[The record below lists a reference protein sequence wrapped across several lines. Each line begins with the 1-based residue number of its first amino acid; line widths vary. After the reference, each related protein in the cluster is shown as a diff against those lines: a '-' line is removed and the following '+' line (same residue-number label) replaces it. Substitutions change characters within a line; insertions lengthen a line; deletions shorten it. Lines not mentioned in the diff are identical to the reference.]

1 MSSASLLEYM
11 NKDANKNQISDCQK
25 DLLYL
30 LKFVDSICMKHN
42 IMYSLDA
49 GTMLGAV
56 RERGFIPWDDDADIV
71 FLREEYIKFFDVINK
86 IGLPDNI
93 GLYEPK
99 DKDKFLDFNCRL
111 YIKDKILKDDE
122 YSLKYYDGIFSHATL
137 DIYVLDEIPLDN
149 FKNRF
154 FVFKQQLIFGLAMS
168 KREEITYSKYS
179 FMEKIAIFILSK
191 VGIFFSTKKLCEMHD
206 HASMSHYKNDCKNVY
221 GTSWAPT
228 YPKYQYDKMDFEDL
242 IKVPFEDIE
251 LPIPKN
257 YDKILRYDY
266 GKDYMVPIKTHEHS
280 GDFVKNI

>member
-1 MSSASLLEYM
+1 MD
-11 NKDANKNQISDCQK
+11 KDANKNQISDCQK

-56 RERGFIPWDDDADIV
+56 REKGFIPWDDDADIV
-71 FLREEYIKFFDVINK
+71 FLRGEYIKFFEVLKKNE
-86 IGLPDNI
+86 LPNDI

-99 DKDKFLDFNCRL
+99 DKSKFLDFNCRL
-111 YIKDKILKDDE
+111 YIKDRILKDDE

-137 DIYVLDEIPLDN
+137 DIYVLDEIPVDSL
-149 FKNRF
+149 KNRL
-154 FVFKQQLIFGLAMS
+154 FVFKQQFVFGLAMS
-168 KREEITYSKYS
+168 KREEITYSKYN
-179 FMEKIAIFILSK
+179 FIEKIVIFILSK
-191 VGIFFSTKKLCEMHD
+191 IGILFSTKTLCEMHD
-206 HASMSHYKNDCKNVY
+206 IVSMSYYKKGCKKVY

-228 YPKYQYDKMDFEDL
+228 FPKYQYDKSNFEDL
-242 IKVPFEDIE
+242 IRVSFEDIE
-251 LPIPKN
+251 LPVPKN

-266 GKDYMVPIKTHEHS
+266 GDDYMKPIKTHEHS

>member
-1 MSSASLLEYM
+1 MKENDQKLVE
-11 NKDANKNQISDCQK
+11 CQK

-30 LKFVDSICMKHN
+30 LKCVDDICVKHN
-42 IMYSLDA
+42 IKYSLDA

-56 RERGFIPWDDDADIV
+56 REKGFIPWDDDADIV
-71 FLREEYIKFFDVINK
+71 FLREEYIKFLDAIKN
-86 IGLPDNI
+86 IELPDNI
-93 GLYEPK
+93 GLYKPE

-137 DIYVLDEIPLDN
+137 DLYVLDEIPSDS

-154 FVFKQQLIFGLAMS
+154 FVFKQQLVFGLAMS
-168 KREEITYSKYS
+168 KREEITYSKYGLI
-179 FMEKIAIFILSK
+179 EKIAIFILSK
-191 VGIFFSTKKLCEMHD
+191 IGIFFSTKKLCEMHD
-206 HASMSHYKNDCKNVY
+206 HVSMSHYKKGYKKVY

-228 YPKYQYDKMDFEDL
+228 YPKYQYDKKDFEDL
-242 IKVPFEDIE
+242 IKVPFEDAE

-266 GKDYMVPIKTHEHS
+266 GDDYMKPIKTHEHS